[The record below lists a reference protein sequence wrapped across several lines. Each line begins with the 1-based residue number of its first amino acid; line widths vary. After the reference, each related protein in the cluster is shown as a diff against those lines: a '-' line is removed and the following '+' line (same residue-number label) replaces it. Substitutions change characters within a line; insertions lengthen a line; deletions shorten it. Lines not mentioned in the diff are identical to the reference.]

1 MLDAQRTANDAL
13 MAFVTT
19 RQARL
24 NASVDLFKAI
34 GGGWKD
40 DFLADSHDNTGAN
53 PEKTSGQ

>member
-13 MAFVTT
+13 MAFVST

-24 NASVDLFKAI
+24 NASVDLFKAL

-40 DFLADSHDNTGAN
+40 DYLTDSHDNTGTRSERQA
-53 PEKTSGQ
+53 GQ